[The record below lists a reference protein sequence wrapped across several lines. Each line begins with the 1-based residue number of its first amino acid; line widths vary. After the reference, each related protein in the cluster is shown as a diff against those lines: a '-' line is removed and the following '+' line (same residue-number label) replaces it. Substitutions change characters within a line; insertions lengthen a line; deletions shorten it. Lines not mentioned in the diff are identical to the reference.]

1 MMPLW
6 LNSALRYPL
15 RMIPDTPLR
24 GPEQSVRIRHL
35 SSHSTVEDV
44 LRSRTKAAR
53 ENLLRKRAEFD
64 AIVEAIEHGQADI
77 EGATRIPVAGSELS
91 AARNTL
97 VDAVCELNAYLT
109 RGIIPHDLQSGKT
122 E

>member
-1 MMPLW
+1 M
-6 LNSALRYPL
+6 
-15 RMIPDTPLR
+15 
-24 GPEQSVRIRHL
+24 

-44 LRSRTKAAR
+44 LRSRTHAAR

-77 EGATRIPVAGSELS
+77 EGARRIPVAGSELS
-91 AARNTL
+91 AARNAL
-97 VDAVCELNAYLT
+97 ERAVSEFNEYLT
-109 RGIIPHDLQSGKT
+109 CGIVPEDIQSGET